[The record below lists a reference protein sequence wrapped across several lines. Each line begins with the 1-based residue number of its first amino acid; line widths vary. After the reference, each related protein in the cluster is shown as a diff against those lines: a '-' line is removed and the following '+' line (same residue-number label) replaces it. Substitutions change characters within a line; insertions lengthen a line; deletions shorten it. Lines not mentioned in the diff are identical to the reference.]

1 MDLVFKIGTKDLL
14 WEDVLK
20 LLDNISVLEK
30 SEKTN
35 RACEKVKNAFS
46 NSYLVLSAWIDNEMV
61 GICRSLSDG
70 VRQSVIYDLNVI
82 EKYRNQGIGRELIAK
97 MVKSLPNGPI
107 ILYAV
112 PGKEQYYQNRGFK
125 KLLTGMALFP
135 DEDKRISQGFIEKEI

>member
-1 MDLVFKIGTKDLL
+1 MDLVFKIGIEDLI

-20 LLDNISVLEK
+20 LLDNKVKLEK
-30 SEKTN
+30 SEKTD

-46 NSYLVLSAWIDNEMV
+46 NSYLVLSAWIGNEMI

-82 EKYRNQGIGRELIAK
+82 QTYQNKGIGTELITK

-135 DEDKRISQGFIEKEI
+135 DEEKRASQGFIAKEI